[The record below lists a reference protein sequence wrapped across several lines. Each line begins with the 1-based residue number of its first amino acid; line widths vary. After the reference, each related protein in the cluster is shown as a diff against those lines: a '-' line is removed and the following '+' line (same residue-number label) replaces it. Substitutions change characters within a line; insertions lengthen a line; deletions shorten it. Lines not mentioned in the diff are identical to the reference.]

1 MLMDV
6 PRRGNLSTVIDTHL
20 LLCSLLLHGP
30 SHTNPA
36 QNDLHRTTII
46 DTVLNPKT
54 PSFAICSTAA
64 NTGGVIEGL
73 DNQARVE
80 AMKKY

>member
-1 MLMDV
+1 MDV
-6 PRRGNLSTVIDTHL
+6 PRRGNLSTIIDTHH

-30 SHTNPA
+30 SHTNPV
-36 QNDLHRTTII
+36 QNRTTII
-46 DTVLNPKT
+46 DTILNPKP